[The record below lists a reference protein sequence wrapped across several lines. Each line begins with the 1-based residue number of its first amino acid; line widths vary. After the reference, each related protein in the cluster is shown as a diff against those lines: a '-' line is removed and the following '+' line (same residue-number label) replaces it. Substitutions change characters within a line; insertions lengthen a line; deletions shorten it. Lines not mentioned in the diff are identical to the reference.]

1 MDNIHAVVELDPE
14 GELVLIS
21 YSTLRD
27 SLSLTSV
34 ERIDDINLHT
44 YSEALVASV
53 KKNFFDCSVSLVVL
67 LYFERIIFLNGNYH
81 TQNSVLGYMLL
92 NRLGHSHTDSAVNL
106 QNFLENKRNIL
117 LGYHFCI
124 QTINLFL
131 CIDNLFKHLYVSN
144 SVLKRKRDSH
154 FNFFELLIFFFYCF
168 LS

>member
-1 MDNIHAVVELDPE
+1 MDFIHAVVELYSE
-14 GELVLIS
+14 GELVLVT

-67 LYFERIIFLNGNYH
+67 LYFERIPFLNGNYH
-81 TQNSVLGYMLL
+81 TQDSVLGYMLL
-92 NRLGHSHTDSAVNL
+92 NRLRHSHTNSAVNL
-106 QNFLENKRNIL
+106 QNFSLENKRDII

-124 QTINLFL
+124 QTINFLL
-131 CIDNLFKHLYVSN
+131 CIDNLFKHLHVSN
-144 SVLKRKRDSH
+144 SVLKQRWDGH
-154 FNFFELLIFFFYCF
+154 FN
-168 LS
+168 